1 MPSFSSSNTSHQLRV
16 FCVSSLLFAST
27 MSFYK
32 ISMLFYFP
40 IKLHQISRTVKYSFF
55 YRCRWKMCENKL
67 FFAGSAKAWVPSV
80 WGRIE
85 GYDWELREG
94 REAERGHRL
103 QRVHSHDDQAGY
115 FTQNDK
121 SRQKV
126 GHIFR
131 MTTLNVAL
139 QARKQ
144 RWRGH
149 RSQLQG
155 VRQRQWR
162 SDHEGGVDDHHEQPG
177 RAPQWGGG
185 DHHDRG
191 GWLGWRW
198 QDQFCRVSEIDG
210 KQNCLDVSSL
220 KLIFLDFQFPNMNK
234 FSALLS
240 SNSLDYFKKAKRVG
254 SWNCQN

>member
-1 MPSFSSSNTSHQLRV
+1 M
-16 FCVSSLLFAST
+16 A
-27 MSFYK
+27 
-32 ISMLFYFP
+32 
-40 IKLHQISRTVKYSFF
+40 
-55 YRCRWKMCENKL
+55 
-67 FFAGSAKAWVPSV
+67 A
-80 WGRIE
+80 
-85 GYDWELREG
+85 
-94 REAERGHRL
+94 
-103 QRVHSHDDQAGY
+103 
-115 FTQNDK
+115 
-121 SRQKV
+121 
-126 GHIFR
+126 
-131 MTTLNVAL
+131 LNVAL

-220 KLIFLDFQFPNMNK
+220 KLIFLDFQISK
-234 FSALLS
+234 YEQILSSLIS
-240 SNSLDYFKKAKRVG
+240 SNSLDHFKKAKRVE
-254 SWNCQN
+254 SWNCQKLDNHPILIAGSDLLSSLKYFKFIMKIFRERKCNFGTNWFNVQKYVQTHRLKGYKNQPMLLFTSNF